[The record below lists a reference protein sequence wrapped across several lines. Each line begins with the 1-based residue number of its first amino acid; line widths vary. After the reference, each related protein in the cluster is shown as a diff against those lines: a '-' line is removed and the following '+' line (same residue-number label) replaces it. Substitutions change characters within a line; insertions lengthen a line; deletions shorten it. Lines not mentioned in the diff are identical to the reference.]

1 MSKIFNKIIF
11 STIFILFSHSYAY
24 ADSYPPD
31 FSDLAAKLSPSVVS
45 ISITMS
51 TEPNAPGAPQ
61 FPPGSPFEDFF
72 NEFFERRGAPPN
84 ERQQQPQQAMG
95 SGFIIDSSG
104 LIVTNNHVI
113 DKATS
118 INVIL
123 TDNRTFKAEL
133 IGKDQKTDLALIKIE
148 AGEDLPTVS
157 WGDSNAK
164 SGELGFSNRKSFWVS
179 KYSYSGYNF
188 C

>member
-1 MSKIFNKIIF
+1 MNKVNYLIKFVSITF
-11 STIFILFSHSYAY
+11 LFFINSNVSNS
-24 ADSYPPD
+24 DSFPPD
-31 FSDLAAKLSPSVVS
+31 FSDLAARLSPSVVS

-51 TEPNAPGAPQ
+51 NEPPPQGLPQ

-72 NEFFERRGAPPN
+72 NDFFEKRGIPPR

-113 DKATS
+113 DKAIS

-123 TDNRTFKAEL
+123 SDNR
-133 IGKDQKTDLALIKIE
+133 
-148 AGEDLPTVS
+148 
-157 WGDSNAK
+157 
-164 SGELGFSNRKSFWVS
+164 SF
-179 KYSYSGYNF
+179 
-188 C
+188 